1 MNQDNKFSNIID
13 DLGGG
18 RLLARNLSS
27 FTNTVLNEKTV
38 YSWKQQGIP
47 DKWKPSIIKLLL
59 KSGSNIPES
68 FIPPGMSIDNFQD
81 NTSENTKLLGQYDVF
96 DEKGVSNEQLK
107 SFYEKMLYLRRFEER
122 VGQLYGLGL
131 IGGFCHLYIGQEAV
145 SVGMEAAIDKED
157 NVITGYRCHAHLLSR
172 GASPYKILCELM
184 GKGDG
189 ISKGKG
195 GSMHMFDPANNFWGG
210 HGIVGAQVPIGL
222 GLAFA
227 SKYLNKQTLS
237 VTYFGDGAA
246 NQGQVY
252 ESYNMASLWKL
263 PIIFCIENN
272 QYGMGTSTKRA
283 SAGTDLSKH
292 GESFGIPG
300 FAVNGMNPV
309 SVYLSALKAV
319 KWVRDGN
326 GPIILEM
333 KTYRYRGH
341 SMSDPAKY
349 RTREEVQKMREE
361 QDPIEYIKKK
371 LLDLDIF
378 DKDRLQEIDDNIRLE
393 ISNLAEKAT
402 NSKPVSEDE
411 LYTDVLC
418 EDKYE

>member
-96 DEKGVSNEQLK
+96 DEKKVSNEQLK

-184 GKGDG
+184 GKGEG

-210 HGIVGAQVPIGL
+210 HGIVGAQVPIGT

-402 NSKPVSEDE
+402 SSKPVSEDE

>member
-59 KSGSNIPES
+59 KSGCNIPES
-68 FIPPGMSIDNFQD
+68 FIPPGMSIDNFED

-96 DEKGVSNEQLK
+96 AEKEVSNEQLK

-184 GKGDG
+184 GKGEG

-227 SKYLNKQTLS
+227 SKYLNKQALS

>member
-59 KSGSNIPES
+59 KSGCNIPES
-68 FIPPGMSIDNFQD
+68 FIPPGMSIDNFED

-96 DEKGVSNEQLK
+96 AEKEVSNEQLK

-157 NVITGYRCHAHLLSR
+157 DVITGYRCHAHLLSR

-184 GKGDG
+184 GKGEG

-210 HGIVGAQVPIGL
+210 HGIVGAQVPIGT

-371 LLDLDIF
+371 LLDLGIF

>member
-18 RLLARNLSS
+18 RLLARNLAS

-81 NTSENTKLLGQYDVF
+81 NTSENTKLLGQYDVS
-96 DEKGVSNEQLK
+96 DEKEISNEQLK

-184 GKGDG
+184 GKGEG

-210 HGIVGAQVPIGL
+210 HGIVGAQVPIGT

-402 NSKPVSEDE
+402 SSKPVSEDE

>member
-59 KSGSNIPES
+59 KSGNNIPES
-68 FIPPGMSIDNFQD
+68 FIPPGMNIDNFQD
-81 NTSENTKLLGQYDVF
+81 NISENTKLLDKYDVF
-96 DEKGVSNEQLK
+96 DEKEVSNEQLK

-184 GKGDG
+184 GKVEG

-210 HGIVGAQVPIGL
+210 HGIVGAQVPIGT

>member
-18 RLLARNLSS
+18 RLLAKNLSS

-68 FIPPGMSIDNFQD
+68 FIPPGMSIDNFED

-96 DEKGVSNEQLK
+96 AEKEVSNEQLK

-157 NVITGYRCHAHLLSR
+157 DVITGYRCHAHLLSR

-184 GKGDG
+184 GKGEG

-210 HGIVGAQVPIGL
+210 HGIVGAQVPIGT